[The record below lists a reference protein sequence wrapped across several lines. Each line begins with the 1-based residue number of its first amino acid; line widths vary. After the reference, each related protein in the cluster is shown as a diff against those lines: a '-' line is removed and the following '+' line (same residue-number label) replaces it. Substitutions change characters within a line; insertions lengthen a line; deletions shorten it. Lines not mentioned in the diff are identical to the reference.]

1 MDDNGHGTHC
11 AGIIGAEGGN
21 GLGIAGVNWNVKIM
35 PLRFMDADGTGT
47 TKDAIEAINYVI
59 DRKARRRKRTH
70 HFGELGIDSKSR
82 ALEDVIRKAF
92 DEGIL
97 FVAAAGNASADNDQT
112 PHYPSSYPVDLVN
125 VCLSRIK
132 KLNPILNS
140 FITVIDEQLIYKQAE
155 ISEKEIKQGN
165 YFGPLHGIPFSVKD
179 MFYAKGIRFTAGS
192 RIFTNYISQVDAT
205 AVKRMKKAG
214 AILLGSNNLNE
225 FASGID
231 GKNPFYG
238 DSKNPWD
245 QERISGGSSGG
256 SAVAVATGM
265 AMVSLGTDTGGSIRV
280 PSALCGVVGLKP
292 TYDLISKNNVFP
304 LSPSLDHVGCIT
316 KSVWDASYS
325 VTMFK

>member
-1 MDDNGHGTHC
+1 M
-11 AGIIGAEGGN
+11 
-21 GLGIAGVNWNVKIM
+21 VK
-35 PLRFMDADGTGT
+35 
-47 TKDAIEAINYVI
+47 KD
-59 DRKARRRKRTH
+59 
-70 HFGELGIDSKSR
+70 S
-82 ALEDVIRKAF
+82 
-92 DEGIL
+92 IL
-97 FVAAAGNASADNDQT
+97 
-112 PHYPSSYPVDLVN
+112 SSLFSIHQISHKVQKGDISPVDLVN

-165 YFGPLHGIPFSVKD
+165 YLGPLHGIPFSIKD
-179 MFYAKGIRFTAGS
+179 MFHAKGTSFTAGS

-225 FASGID
+225 FASGIN

-256 SAVAVATGM
+256 SCSCCCNGHGYGI
-265 AMVSLGTDTGGSIRV
+265 LR
-280 PSALCGVVGLKP
+280 
-292 TYDLISKNNVFP
+292 N
-304 LSPSLDHVGCIT
+304 
-316 KSVWDASYS
+316 
-325 VTMFK
+325 